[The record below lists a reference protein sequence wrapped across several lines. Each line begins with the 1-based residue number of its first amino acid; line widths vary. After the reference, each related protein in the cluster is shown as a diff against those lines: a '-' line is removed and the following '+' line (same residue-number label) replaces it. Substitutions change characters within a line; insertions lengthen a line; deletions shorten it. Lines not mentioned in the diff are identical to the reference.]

1 MLPRL
6 TPFEKLVLLSCI
18 YLLTLDSWL
27 LTRHMSLVEVELEPS
42 CICLL
47 PLQFVYLF
55 SFFVWL
61 MMMIWQLDD
70 DVWCLPTVFATLVRN
85 GIRLDKTS
93 TLGATAASSPVSCR
107 SLCLEV
113 EEPGWQINWLASFTC
128 WSWKDQVL
136 HLDKFW
142 ITTKVAC
149 AWANAGVGWL
159 RQTIWLKLAAASS
172 AGLQTSERNPRYPR
186 PWGKSISWPA
196 RRRLVWY
203 FVACYYLILRENGF
217 DLPQVPPIPLH
228 SLLTS
233 QVKEMGPWFHLVGNA
248 VDDNCVFDLSGTLM
262 ITGKTCGRGWWIRIQ
277 EAIFLMA
284 LSKIVVWFAI
294 VNICPIIMEN
304 EIWHCEWEIK
314 LDQIKNDHISESQT
328 RLVNNLRETSKNL
341 VARYTDDGLMMAWLW
356 QRTNTCTSPCG
367 PSVNEASYSHHAC
380 RRFSPQ
386 CSMLLKTTAPCL
398 Q

>member
-1 MLPRL
+1 MSGRCWGLGQVSQLEAVRTIQQQPSFSPSRGFYKMLPRL

-142 ITTKVAC
+142 ITT
-149 AWANAGVGWL
+149 
-159 RQTIWLKLAAASS
+159 I
-172 AGLQTSERNPRYPR
+172 
-186 PWGKSISWPA
+186 
-196 RRRLVWY
+196 
-203 FVACYYLILRENGF
+203 
-217 DLPQVPPIPLH
+217 
-228 SLLTS
+228 
-233 QVKEMGPWFHLVGNA
+233 
-248 VDDNCVFDLSGTLM
+248 
-262 ITGKTCGRGWWIRIQ
+262 
-277 EAIFLMA
+277 
-284 LSKIVVWFAI
+284 
-294 VNICPIIMEN
+294 
-304 EIWHCEWEIK
+304 
-314 LDQIKNDHISESQT
+314 
-328 RLVNNLRETSKNL
+328 
-341 VARYTDDGLMMAWLW
+341 
-356 QRTNTCTSPCG
+356 
-367 PSVNEASYSHHAC
+367 
-380 RRFSPQ
+380 
-386 CSMLLKTTAPCL
+386 
-398 Q
+398 